1 MIIFKKT
8 KELQLF
14 LTGLTGSLQKM
25 GFIPTMG
32 ALHNG
37 HISLIAESKKTDD
50 LTICSIFV
58 NPAQFNDPRDYEKY
72 PVTIEH
78 DILML
83 EQAGCDILFLPSVM
97 EIYPTGP
104 AQDKYYELGYLE
116 TILEGRYRPGHFQA
130 VCMVM
135 EKLLTIIKTDNLYLG
150 RKDYQQCMV
159 IKKLVEQMNFI
170 KPITVKICNTLREAD
185 GLAMSSRNLRLTME
199 ERKEATA
206 IFKALELMKKDLQPG
221 KLENLKERA
230 GHLLDKHQLRPDYIE
245 IAEADTLH
253 IVSAW
258 DGKTKLVGLIAAYMN
273 EVRLIDNLA
282 LA

>member
-32 ALHNG
+32 ALHKG

-50 LTICSIFV
+50 VTICSIFV

-116 TILEGRYRPGHFQA
+116 TILEG
-130 VCMVM
+130 
-135 EKLLTIIKTDNLYLG
+135 L
-150 RKDYQQCMV
+150 
-159 IKKLVEQMNFI
+159 
-170 KPITVKICNTLREAD
+170 
-185 GLAMSSRNLRLTME
+185 
-199 ERKEATA
+199 
-206 IFKALELMKKDLQPG
+206 
-221 KLENLKERA
+221 
-230 GHLLDKHQLRPDYIE
+230 
-245 IAEADTLH
+245 
-253 IVSAW
+253 
-258 DGKTKLVGLIAAYMN
+258 
-273 EVRLIDNLA
+273 
-282 LA
+282 